1 MFIYEFCVL
10 LCMQQIIIRQLEKP
24 REKDVHG
31 DIDWMCNSFGLSSG
45 RDISATAPRI
55 FYDLLERVARE
66 MRVPSEAIAEDLLL
80 NQAIVNHHIRN
91 FANSGIVYRER
102 KLICLRGGSVKSAV
116 EELRKDANR
125 MFDDIGVIAEEIDA
139 MLGLKNRE

>member
-1 MFIYEFCVL
+1 
-10 LCMQQIIIRQLEKP
+10 MQQIIIRQLEKP
-24 REKDVHG
+24 REKDAHG
-31 DIDWMCNSFGLSSG
+31 DVDWMCNSFGLSSG

-66 MRVPSEAIAEDLLL
+66 MRVPSEAIAGDLRLSP
-80 NQAIVNHHIRN
+80 AIVNYHIRN
-91 FANSGIVYRER
+91 FASSGLVFRER
-102 KLICLRGGSVKSAV
+102 KLICLRGGSVRNAV

-125 MFDDIGVIAEEIDA
+125 MFDDIGMIADGIDA